1 MSSKHFFSTDS
12 MMSYDEY
19 LKFKS
24 GNEQIKNKLS
34 SEAPDQN
41 ILPPETPHYNHDDYL
56 KSFID
61 YRSFLTLTMA
71 FYKQINNRSEINAPL
86 SLANANSSFK
96 SYKLF
101 QNHIQNCNYCSK
113 CANVTHVFYCKGIQN
128 ILYPYGNAVLKQ
140 DNLHNMRYPS
150 TLQLSKY
157 CCNNCRRENCC
168 CERPYQPH
176 CYPPYPPS
184 PCPPSPCPPSPCPP
198 SPYPPSPC
206 PPTPCPPSPCPPS
219 PCPPTPCPPTPCRP
233 VYSPCLPS
241 PCLPPYCGLPRPSCY
256 SMCYTPRCSRN
267 NCNCSKRR

>member
-24 GNEQIKNKLS
+24 GNEQIKNMLS
-34 SEAPDQN
+34 SPEASDENTIPSDK
-41 ILPPETPHYNHDDYL
+41 PPYYDEHYL

-96 SYKLF
+96 SYNSF
-101 QNHIQNCNYCSK
+101 QNHIQNCDYCSK

-150 TLQLSKY
+150 TLQLNKY
-157 CCNNCRRENCC
+157 CCNNCRHENCC
-168 CERPYQPH
+168 CEKPYPTHCYPPH
-176 CYPPYPPS
+176 CYP

-198 SPYPPSPC
+198 PPC
-206 PPTPCPPSPCPPS
+206 PPPPCPPRPCPPR
-219 PCPPTPCPPTPCRP
+219 PCPPPPCPPRHC
-233 VYSPCLPS
+233 
-241 PCLPPYCGLPRPSCY
+241 PPYCSLPRPSCY
-256 SMCYTPRCSRN
+256 SMCYTPHSSRN
-267 NCNCSKRR
+267 NCNCRKKR